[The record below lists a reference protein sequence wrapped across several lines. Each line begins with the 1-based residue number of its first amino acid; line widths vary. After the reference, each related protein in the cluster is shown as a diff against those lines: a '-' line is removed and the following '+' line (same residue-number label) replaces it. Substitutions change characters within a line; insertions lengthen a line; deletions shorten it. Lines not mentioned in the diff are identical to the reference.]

1 MFIPF
6 KYILF
11 FRQANQRFLPWHRVY
26 LIKFEEMLNDV
37 MKKEE
42 PGRDYNIAFSY
53 WDWEHDRAIPEL
65 FKDLKPSMDVEV
77 YFYDKSEYIVW
88 FS

>member
-1 MFIPF
+1 
-6 KYILF
+6 
-11 FRQANQRFLPWHRVY
+11 
-26 LIKFEEMLNDV
+26 